1 MIYTIEEEREVI
13 RGYVTETFE
22 VEANSYEE
30 ALEKIKSGDPL
41 VNNIDYD
48 IDSLETEHIEY
59 KLVTEN

>member
-1 MIYTIEEEREVI
+1 MLLKL
-13 RGYVTETFE
+13 FE

-48 IDSLETEHIEY
+48 IDLLETEHIEY

>member
-30 ALEKIKSGDPL
+30 ALEKIKSGDP
-41 VNNIDYD
+41 IGKQY
-48 IDSLETEHIEY
+48 
-59 KLVTEN
+59 